1 GAFEARYH
9 VAHGVVAHVPHMDA
23 PRRIGEHLQHVVFL
37 ARVVV
42 AGGEDAPLVPD
53 LLPAGLGLAGILAFA
68 RHRIVSRV
76 SSWLGS
82 SCLGAPRLRRKNT
95 RCMLINRA
103 SRSIFRAALGHESAD
118 AVNGSGPLPR
128 AVRGGGSGEDAADFG
143 WRAYL

>member
-1 GAFEARYH
+1 
-9 VAHGVVAHVPHMDA
+9 VAHVPHMDA

-53 LLPAGLGLAGILAFA
+53 LLPAGLGLAGIVAFA
-68 RHRIVSRV
+68 CHLVRRGNPSRLVS
-76 SSWLGS
+76 
-82 SCLGAPRLRRKNT
+82 PRLRRTIT

-103 SRSIFRAALGHESAD
+103 SRSFFRAALGHQSAG
-118 AVNGSGPLPR
+118 AVNGPGPPPR
-128 AVRGGGSGEDAADFG
+128 AVGGGGSGEGAADFG